1 MPFATVVQIKRED
14 TTVERDMHHEGC
26 AERVSRRE
34 YYGGA
39 EGRDALSSSSGKMGE
54 SRGVVDVIQ
63 SSAPSTMSYARG
75 TLPDD
80 IYTTEE
86 SQAQKNDDME
96 VSPLTL
102 TSCHE
107 PPLSCHEPPLPIAP
121 PPLDVSLKP
130 SSLVLERWLVSE
142 SKPAPQVIADH
153 QVKQHFAVNNSEL
166 QRDKDIDD
174 RVKMTKQM

>member
-1 MPFATVVQIKRED
+1 
-14 TTVERDMHHEGC
+14 
-26 AERVSRRE
+26 
-34 YYGGA
+34 
-39 EGRDALSSSSGKMGE
+39 
-54 SRGVVDVIQ
+54 
-63 SSAPSTMSYARG
+63 
-75 TLPDD
+75 
-80 IYTTEE
+80 
-86 SQAQKNDDME
+86 ME

-102 TSCHE
+102 T
-107 PPLSCHEPPLPIAP
+107 SCHEPPLPIAP

>member
-1 MPFATVVQIKRED
+1 MPFATAVQIKCED
-14 TTVERDMHHEGC
+14 TTVERDMHHE
-26 AERVSRRE
+26 E
-34 YYGGA
+34 YYGG
-39 EGRDALSSSSGKMGE
+39 EKGREALRKGE

-63 SSAPSTMSYARG
+63 LSAPSTMSYARG

-86 SQAQKNDDME
+86 SQAQNDVME

-102 TSCHE
+102 TWCHE
-107 PPLSCHEPPLPIAP
+107 PPFPTAP

-130 SSLVLERWLVSE
+130 SSLILERWSVSE
-142 SKPAPQVIADH
+142 SKPAPQVIAEH
-153 QVKQHFAVNNSEL
+153 QVEQHFAVNNSEL

-174 RVKMTKQM
+174 RVNMTKQM